1 MSQKQVIKSFI
12 NQESNEIKEESR
24 SRIIIPP
31 TVPEGTFTPS
41 YAHPIH
47 HPNTLK
53 RQKHPLQQQCQEDY
67 NKQQMKER
75 QEQMLNQEEYE
86 RQKQFRIKQ
95 IEKQQE
101 MEKQAKQ
108 RQEEYARHKNVEEEI
123 QRRCKEERERMKQM
137 EKERKEKMQ
146 KMYLENSKKLNEINA
161 YSQIPSGKDHL
172 NKNSYQKLDDRR
184 NEKLENKHLP
194 GNLGRTRVGESS
206 SYSLSSDW
214 KLTPPDE
221 FNVQNAM
228 DLQSQ
233 LDELD
238 HYIAQLSQS
247 FDTKVND
254 DGEDIKPIKTSSIG
268 SEGTKNSL
276 GTRSLSTDHFF
287 SSTSSSSG
295 ISMMQCTLPNP
306 PTRSSSSYDSVSRRL
321 SHGNDI
327 NKINCNK
334 SSSYHGSISD
344 VGDKEIELDD
354 HVFES
359 NQQNSPVV
367 SSHHLQQ
374 RINSVQKQPTDVAIE
389 REEKER
395 LKSRF
400 HGRLHSDVIDMIAV
414 NPGGRPNKDNK
425 KYKENN
431 FDQGFITK
439 NTKVP
444 VGLTATPLSA
454 LKLSPSAA
462 INNLSTNE
470 KDFCFSP
477 TKNETEEMTSLMKQF
492 DHITV
497 TDGSDDV
504 IEKKSG
510 ESNNNR
516 HSSKS
521 SNNRSSYSSFSTN
534 HLLNEQ
540 AKLQESLM
548 AHINSEENVLDNQVI
563 CGVDDAFLSSCTL
576 SSTNGMTSSSRE
588 CQNPD
593 SISSLQSSSTGD
605 GHHNIISSGDISGMS
620 TSTSG
625 RTSSSS
631 VSDVDKLTRD
641 LSRDSTHL
649 GGFHAPKFIKDT
661 SNYWYKPDITR
672 KQALLMLR
680 DKPPGSF
687 VVRDSRFFPGAFGL
701 ALKVHQVPPA
711 VLATAEPGTDMNDEL
726 IRHYLIEPSTRGV
739 KIKGCLE
746 EPSFGSLS
754 ALIYQ
759 HSITNIALPCK
770 LIIPTSNMEVIQ
782 VAEPGPATPVE
793 VPTSAAD
800 LLEQGAACNVLFL
813 GSADTESLTGP
824 EAIERAMRECTEN
837 SGQAIKTS
845 VVQFKVSAQGIT
857 LTDNARKIFF
867 RRHYPVSSLT
877 FCGMDPSAREPHN
890 RRWNAT
896 QYNGPREARVFGFVA
911 KRQGSNVQNG
921 CHLFAE
927 LDTDQPATAIVNF
940 VSKVLIGSQRT

>member
-1 MSQKQVIKSFI
+1 MTSSFPSTMSQKQVIKSFI

-477 TKNETEEMTSLMKQF
+477 TKK
-492 DHITV
+492 
-497 TDGSDDV
+497 
-504 IEKKSG
+504 
-510 ESNNNR
+510 
-516 HSSKS
+516 
-521 SNNRSSYSSFSTN
+521 
-534 HLLNEQ
+534 
-540 AKLQESLM
+540 
-548 AHINSEENVLDNQVI
+548 
-563 CGVDDAFLSSCTL
+563 
-576 SSTNGMTSSSRE
+576 
-588 CQNPD
+588 
-593 SISSLQSSSTGD
+593 
-605 GHHNIISSGDISGMS
+605 
-620 TSTSG
+620 
-625 RTSSSS
+625 
-631 VSDVDKLTRD
+631 
-641 LSRDSTHL
+641 
-649 GGFHAPKFIKDT
+649 
-661 SNYWYKPDITR
+661 
-672 KQALLMLR
+672 
-680 DKPPGSF
+680 
-687 VVRDSRFFPGAFGL
+687 
-701 ALKVHQVPPA
+701 
-711 VLATAEPGTDMNDEL
+711 
-726 IRHYLIEPSTRGV
+726 
-739 KIKGCLE
+739 
-746 EPSFGSLS
+746 
-754 ALIYQ
+754 
-759 HSITNIALPCK
+759 
-770 LIIPTSNMEVIQ
+770 
-782 VAEPGPATPVE
+782 
-793 VPTSAAD
+793 
-800 LLEQGAACNVLFL
+800 
-813 GSADTESLTGP
+813 
-824 EAIERAMRECTEN
+824 
-837 SGQAIKTS
+837 
-845 VVQFKVSAQGIT
+845 
-857 LTDNARKIFF
+857 
-867 RRHYPVSSLT
+867 
-877 FCGMDPSAREPHN
+877 
-890 RRWNAT
+890 
-896 QYNGPREARVFGFVA
+896 
-911 KRQGSNVQNG
+911 
-921 CHLFAE
+921 
-927 LDTDQPATAIVNF
+927 
-940 VSKVLIGSQRT
+940 